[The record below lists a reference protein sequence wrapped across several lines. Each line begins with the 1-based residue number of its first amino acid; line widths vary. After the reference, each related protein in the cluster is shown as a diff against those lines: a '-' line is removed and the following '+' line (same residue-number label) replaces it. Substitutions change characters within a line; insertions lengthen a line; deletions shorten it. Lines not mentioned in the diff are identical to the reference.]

1 MVMMAEVSRG
11 KLHGENNI
19 QEPAIRVKRSD
30 CLSPSF
36 KRIPGR
42 GTLREAFGE
51 PQLTGF
57 RVFYASQRSFRS
69 DMMHANLFSH
79 MFVLALP
86 VAEKILRPI
95 VVYFFLVI
103 GLRLAGKRELAQL
116 NPFDLVVLL
125 TLSNT
130 VQNAIIG
137 DDNSVTGG
145 IIGAATLLLVNF
157 LVVRFLFRHEKLDR
171 LVEGEATVLIE
182 HGKILED
189 KLTKEM
195 LSLQELE
202 AAAHKQGFGDLQ
214 EVDHATLDPSG
225 TICFTAKKP
234 APEEERHRQ
243 LLDRLDQ
250 LTREVATLRLGTV
263 PPAS

>member
-1 MVMMAEVSRG
+1 MHS
-11 KLHGENNI
+11 KLWT
-19 QEPAIRVKRSD
+19 D
-30 CLSPSF
+30 
-36 KRIPGR
+36 
-42 GTLREAFGE
+42 
-51 PQLTGF
+51 
-57 RVFYASQRSFRS
+57 
-69 DMMHANLFSH
+69 

-145 IIGAATLLLVNF
+145 VIGAATLLFVNY
-157 LVVRFLFRHEKLDR
+157 LVVRFLFRHEKLDQ
-171 LVEGEATVLIE
+171 LVEGKASVLIE
-182 HGKILED
+182 NGKILKG
-189 KLTKEM
+189 KLAREV

-202 AAAHKQGFGDLQ
+202 AAAHKQGFADLR
-214 EVDHATLDPSG
+214 EVDRATLDPSG
-225 TICFTAKKP
+225 TISFSGKKP
-234 APEEERHRQ
+234 APEEARHREV
-243 LLDRLDQ
+243 LERLDQ
-250 LTREVATLRLGTV
+250 LTRDIATLRLRYV